1 MKRLVII
8 LWCLVQA
15 IVLMAGELHLKITGQ
30 NGTERFVSVTDG
42 LEISFSENDLT
53 IRDDAHS
60 ISYSLSDV
68 KRLEYVL
75 TDQIDSIDRIEVTP
89 RINITPAG
97 VELSMGGDHR
107 LRVVTLGGNS
117 LLTEDFTDR
126 IVIGRDKLPAGVL
139 ILSVD
144 DAFSLKISSK

>member
-15 IVLMAGELHLKITGQ
+15 IVLMAGELLLKITDHD
-30 NGTERFVSVTDG
+30 GTERFVSVTDG

-53 IRDDAHS
+53 IRDNAHS
-60 ISYSLSDV
+60 IGYSLSDV

-75 TDQIDSIDRIEVTP
+75 TDPMVSIDRIEVTP
-89 RINITPAG
+89 GICVTSDG
-97 VELSMGGDHR
+97 VELSMGGAHR

-117 LLTEDFTDR
+117 LLTEEFTDR
-126 IVIGRDKLPAGVL
+126 IVIGRDKLPSGVF

-144 DAFSLKISSK
+144 GVFSLKIYSK